1 MRWLFGILLLAN
13 LILFLWDSTQP
24 AVNQGAPA
32 PLPATV
38 AGVAPLVL
46 VGEQRALPTS
56 PPAQLAEAATPA
68 VPQSESQPLTT
79 EPEVTPAKVAEA
91 PVPPEQP
98 EPEPT
103 PAPAPAPPPVSA
115 PTPSPEP
122 EPVVAPA
129 VTAECTRFGPFSDED
144 RARAAA
150 RFLAGQNVYATLATE
165 GETRDAR
172 YIAYLPAADS
182 RAAALERLRE
192 LKAKGIDSFIMGGA
206 FNNAISLGVFSQQE
220 SALRLVAQMERR
232 GYAVKIY
239 SQERASAI
247 HWLELGRRN
256 TDRMSRELAATLT
269 RRYPEA
275 RYEARSCP

>member
-1 MRWLFGILLLAN
+1 MRWLFGSLLLAN
-13 LILFLWDSTQP
+13 LVLFLWDSTQP
-24 AVNQGAPA
+24 TVYQGAPA

-56 PPAQLAEAATPA
+56 PPAQLAEAATAA
-68 VPQSESQPLTT
+68 VPQSESQPFAT
-79 EPEVTPAKVAEA
+79 EPEVPAKA
-91 PVPPEQP
+91 PAPTEQP

-103 PAPAPAPPPVSA
+103 PAPAPPAVSA
-115 PTPSPEP
+115 PTPPPEP
-122 EPVVAPA
+122 EPVVAPVIA
-129 VTAECTRFGPFSDED
+129 AECTRFGPFSDED

-150 RFLAGQNVYATLATE
+150 RFLAGQNVYATLTTE

-220 SALRLVAQMERR
+220 SALRLVTQMERR

-239 SQERASAI
+239 SQERESAI
-247 HWLELGRRN
+247 HWLELGPRN

-269 RRYPEA
+269 KRYPEA